1 VNNASAAT
9 NLRALLASFQ
19 VSPDDPNGRLIHSAI
34 RLSAHVL
41 RTDPEQLAVQL
52 LGRLMWSEQPEI
64 RKLLDQAAEAQRGP
78 WLRPLQASL
87 TPAGGPLIATLK
99 GHAGT
104 VHSVAITADSRS
116 IVSASGDQTLK
127 VWDIDGQEEIRTL
140 RGHEG
145 LIGAVALTPDGRQ
158 IVSASADKTVRV
170 WDFETGSELRVLHGH
185 TKAVLAVAITP
196 DGRRA
201 ISGSI
206 DTTVRVWDLASGA
219 TIRVMEGHTDTV
231 NAVAVT
237 SDGRRVISGSS
248 DKTVRTWDLERGK
261 QIDCLKVREGFGWV
275 QGMALI
281 PGDRRLLVR
290 SELHLILFD
299 LGRSKPVRSWEG
311 ATRAITS
318 LAVTA
323 DGRRAIS
330 GSFDATLKI
339 WDLESY
345 ADVGTLRGHT
355 MGVSAIAVTRDGRRA
370 VSGSSDG
377 TIRIWDLESSAR
389 GREPETGNLLIA
401 SDGSWAVSQSADG
414 TVSIWDVQNG
424 RVLRTFMGPA
434 WWGTAVTKMPS
445 DRWALVGSR
454 QHVVYLWD
462 LETGAEI
469 GQLGA
474 ELRAETA
481 EVSVDGRWLVVG
493 SADWGDDPLVVWNLE
508 ARKQSMAPNL
518 NGVSAVAI
526 NADGRTVAATIGST
540 LKVWNRETSAE
551 ICSLPTGARAISIS
565 EDGRTIITGS
575 GDKTIRIW
583 DVERAEAIGKLD
595 GHAGPI
601 TAVRISRSG
610 RWIVSGSTD
619 NTIRVWDRHNGNEI
633 ARFYADAEITM
644 CAVAP
649 DERSIIAGDA
659 LQRIHL
665 LRLEGVTA
673 Q

>member
-1 VNNASAAT
+1 MDS
-9 NLRALLASFQ
+9 
-19 VSPDDPNGRLIHSAI
+19 G
-34 RLSAHVL
+34 
-41 RTDPEQLAVQL
+41 QLAGQL
-52 LGRLMWSEQPEI
+52 LGRLMSCEQPAI
-64 RKLLDQAAEAQRGP
+64 QKLLDQAAEAQQGP
-78 WLRPLQASL
+78 WLRPLQPSL
-87 TPAGGPLIATLK
+87 TPAGGPLIATLE

-104 VHSVAITADSRS
+104 VHSVAITTDSRR

-127 VWDIDGQEEIRTL
+127 VWEIDGQEDERTL
-140 RGHEG
+140 RGHTG
-145 LIGAVALTPDGRQ
+145 LIWAVALTPDGRH
-158 IVSASADKTVRV
+158 IVSASADRTVRV
-170 WDFETGSELRVLHGH
+170 WDFEAGNELRVLHGH
-185 TKAVLAVAITP
+185 SKAVLAVAITP

-219 TIRVMEGHTDTV
+219 MVRVLKGHTEAV
-231 NAVAVT
+231 NAVVVT
-237 SDGRRVISGSS
+237 SDGRRIISGSS
-248 DKTVRTWDLERGK
+248 DKTVRMWDLEGGK
-261 QIDCLKVREGFGWV
+261 QMECLEIREGSGWV
-275 QGMALI
+275 QGIALI

-290 SELHLILFD
+290 SERLLILFGLD
-299 LGRSKPVRSWEG
+299 RSGPARSWDG

-345 ADVGTLRGHT
+345 AEVGTLRGHT

-370 VSGSSDG
+370 ISGSSDG
-377 TIRIWDLESSAR
+377 TIRIWDLEGSAS
-389 GREPETGNLLIA
+389 GREPETGSLLIA
-401 SDGSWAVSQSADG
+401 PDGSWAVSQSADR
-414 TVSIWDVQNG
+414 TVRIWDVQNG
-424 RVLRTFMGPA
+424 KLVRTFKGPA
-434 WWGTAVTKMPS
+434 WWGTAVTKMPD

-469 GQLGA
+469 CQLGA

-481 EVSVDGRWLVVG
+481 AVSVDGRWLVVG
-493 SADWGDDPLVVWNLE
+493 SADWGDDPLVVWSLE
-508 ARKQSMAPNL
+508 TRKQSMAPNL
-518 NGVSAVAI
+518 SGVSAVAI

-540 LKVWNRETSAE
+540 LKVWNREAAEE
-551 ICSLPTGARAISIS
+551 ICSLPTGARAIALS
-565 EDGRTIITGS
+565 EDGHTVITGS
-575 GDKTIRIW
+575 GDKIIRVW
-583 DVERAEAIGKLD
+583 DVNSGQEAGKME
-595 GHAGPI
+595 GHAAPI

-610 RWIVSGSTD
+610 RYIVSGSAD
-619 NTIRVWDRHNGNEI
+619 KTIRVWDRHNGNEI

-649 DERSIIAGDA
+649 DERSILAGDA

-673 Q
+673 R